1 MSKSRGDDVHI
12 KDAIN
17 QLLDTYKI
25 RKKFDETSLISAW
38 PEIIGL
44 AIANRTERIYIRD
57 QKLYIK
63 VESAV
68 IKNELL
74 LMRSQIV
81 DRMNEHVGQIIID
94 DIVLL

>member
-94 DIVLL
+94 DIILL